1 MQTFSLVLDDASL
14 LWVVVCL
21 YSILSCHRFI
31 RPSSSCL
38 GESPCSLSHLPQM
51 VFMEASSVFYP
62 FTSRCHHPPAIT
74 MPPLTSL

>member
-21 YSILSCHRFI
+21 YSILSCHRFHPTVI
-31 RPSSSCL
+31 FLLGRIPLLTVSSPSN
-38 GESPCSLSHLPQM
+38 
-51 VFMEASSVFYP
+51 VFMEAFQCISTLSLSS
-62 FTSRCHHPPAIT
+62 TIT